1 VRRTEQ
7 GGRGCAEAA
16 RAHRRTIGYAIQT
29 GWIEVKENEEVGM
42 TAADVMCFAAIV
54 IGIAFMAIA
63 AWELRQRRKIEKL
76 IERDLA
82 AMDGMR

>member
-1 VRRTEQ
+1 
-7 GGRGCAEAA
+7 
-16 RAHRRTIGYAIQT
+16 
-29 GWIEVKENEEVGM
+29 M